1 MDYHQKQLPLYC
13 RVWAKAGKEG
23 EKKECKAYAVDLH
36 ITSTPLLITLK
47 CTLNIF
53 ATAVTNQCKGLS
65 VPGQEECTFALALF
79 AWALF
84 AWAVHTDE
92 GCKVCEHFNVSA
104 KGHARKHTVGRGHQ
118 PGLTP
123 NKLTA
128 HLLEIATP
136 PVFSHESYPPLASQ
150 NNVTVLNEL
159 KCVVCSNILLWPL
172 ELPCR
177 KLVCTR
183 CVMEQVAA
191 STTVCSC
198 YSKDGSLVPRE
209 IGPASN
215 VTLMLLKDILVQCM
229 PMTFM
234 YLTKAQQL
242 TTAACSRTVN
252 TRCAKMQTVRSIISG
267 GESSALTENE
277 VLTLSDE
284 E

>member
-1 MDYHQKQLPLYC
+1 MHWHCLHGHCLHGCLHGHCLHGQYIQMKGVRYILLVYF
-13 RVWAKAGKEG
+13 
-23 EKKECKAYAVDLH
+23 YA
-36 ITSTPLLITLK
+36 TS
-47 CTLNIF
+47 CTIIL
-53 ATAVTNQCKGLS
+53 QMCG
-65 VPGQEECTFALALF
+65 
-79 AWALF
+79 
-84 AWAVHTDE
+84 
-92 GCKVCEHFNVSA
+92 HFNVSA

-159 KCVVCSNILLWPL
+159 KCVAIVCSNILLWPL

-209 IGPASN
+209 IGPIKCHIN
-215 VTLMLLKDILVQCM
+215 VAEGYTGTVYGMPQRCEGWLL
-229 PMTFM
+229 
-234 YLTKAQQL
+234 
-242 TTAACSRTVN
+242 
-252 TRCAKMQTVRSIISG
+252 
-267 GESSALTENE
+267 
-277 VLTLSDE
+277 
-284 E
+284 